1 MRHDLNVQEIVQ
13 LNIDFSK
20 KGHVSFAV
28 GSVTVVSPLELIK
41 TQMQYRRLSYKQLYL
56 CISTKVAVDGWF
68 SLWAGWTSTILRDVP
83 FSGKVYFL
91 SRFLFMFL
99 YSFFLCFQVILMVG
113 FRKDWYLLFWAFL
126 FIIFLKNVISFP
138 PVLFVDTR

>member
-1 MRHDLNVQEIVQ
+1 MNVQEIVQ

-99 YSFFLCFQVILMVG
+99 YSFFLCF
-113 FRKDWYLLFWAFL
+113 
-126 FIIFLKNVISFP
+126 
-138 PVLFVDTR
+138 